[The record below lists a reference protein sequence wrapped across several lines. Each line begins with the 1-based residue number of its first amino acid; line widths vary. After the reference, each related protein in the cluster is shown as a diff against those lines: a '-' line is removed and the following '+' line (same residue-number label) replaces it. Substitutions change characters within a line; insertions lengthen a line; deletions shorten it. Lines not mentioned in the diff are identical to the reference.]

1 MERCS
6 PGSDRVNR
14 AQLASGVATG
24 IGSLPH
30 RDADAAAEFALSALE
45 LPAIPT
51 LPKRSPAE
59 GMIPQAL
66 VGLAGI
72 TVGQYGSIAFDASR
86 FDPDAPVI
94 TDLGHD
100 AFAGWRSFLEAA
112 AGRRAPVKW
121 QFVGPVTLGLA
132 LVRAG
137 LTPEVAFEVS
147 VRAVRCRVRHLV
159 DHVAET
165 LPGCRQVVFI
175 DEPKLDQLMAVGFP
189 IAPDTAVD
197 LVSASLAAIEPVAVT
212 GLHVCAT
219 ADIASLVAIGPDV
232 LSVPVDQRLLD
243 SAGYMARFLADGG
256 TIAWGAIS
264 TEGPIPMSAERPWRA
279 LSDLWC
285 ELVQR
290 GADPTQLRQQSII
303 TPECGLG
310 NHTPEVAERVYRLAA
325 EVSQRVRD
333 QSMATRFSLGA

>member
-1 MERCS
+1 
-6 PGSDRVNR
+6 
-14 AQLASGVATG
+14 
-24 IGSLPH
+24 
-30 RDADAAAEFALSALE
+30 LSTLE

-72 TVGQYGSIAFDASR
+72 TVGQYGSIAFDAAA
-86 FDPDAPVI
+86 FDPEAPVI
-94 TDLGHD
+94 TDLAHD
-100 AFAGWRSFLEAA
+100 AFAGWRAFLAAA
-112 AGRRAPVKW
+112 AGRKAPVKW

-137 LTPEVAFEVS
+137 LETDVAFEVS
-147 VRAVRCRVRHLV
+147 VRAVRCRVRQLV
-159 DHVAET
+159 DHVAAT

-175 DEPKLDQLMAVGFP
+175 DEPTLDDLMAVGFP

-197 LVSASLAAIEPVAVT
+197 LVSAALAAIEPVVVT

-232 LSVPVDQRLLD
+232 LSVPVDERLVE
-243 SAGYMARFLADGG
+243 SAGYLARFLGDGG
-256 TIAWGAIS
+256 TVAWGAIS
-264 TEGPIPMSAERPWRA
+264 TEGPIPMSAERPWRR
-279 LSDLWC
+279 LSELWC
-285 ELVQR
+285 ELVQH
-290 GADPTQLRQQSII
+290 GADPAQLRQQSII

-310 NHTPEVAERVYRLAA
+310 THTPAVAERVYRLAA
-325 EVSQRVRD
+325 ELSERVRD
-333 QSMATRFSLGA
+333 QSMATRFSLDA